1 MDKLS
6 QKLRSLREKEGLSLE
21 ETGRQVGIHRATL
34 CRYESG
40 ELPGINH
47 ENIISIRKLF
57 NITPNELFD
66 WEEETKRE
74 GPSESYADEIA
85 RLKETAETIAQCTT
99 GFMQQILQQVNE
111 LCERLGKE

>member
-6 QKLRSLREKEGLSLE
+6 QKLRSLREKERLSLE
-21 ETGRQVGIHRATL
+21 ETGRQIGIHRATL

-47 ENIISIRKLF
+47 ENIISICKLF

-66 WEEETKRE
+66 WEEETKSK
-74 GPSESYADEIA
+74 GPSESHADEIA
-85 RLKETAETIAQCTT
+85 RLKETAEVMARCAN
-99 GFMQQILQQVNE
+99 GFLQQVNE
-111 LCERLGKE
+111 LCEKLGKE

>member
-40 ELPGINH
+40 ELPGVNH
-47 ENIISIRKLF
+47 ENIISICKLF
-57 NITPNELFD
+57 GITPNELFG
-66 WEEETKRE
+66 WEEETKSE
-74 GPSESYADEIA
+74 GPSESHADEIA
-85 RLKETAETIAQCTT
+85 QLKEPAETMAQCVN
-99 GFMQQILQQVNE
+99 GFLQQVNE
-111 LCERLGKE
+111 LCEKFGKE